1 MPEQPR
7 ALEDHWRRIPN
18 ETVLELGKITV
29 LAGAIEGII
38 FSVASWLGPGIH
50 GIADPGRRGVSQVR
64 AALARPGVARAFSD
78 AIRLEDSARWQRWL
92 VDARDALEARNAMIH
107 ARMIYVW
114 EGDERV
120 QYARTSRDGL
130 KSPRSIAE
138 IAEVRQGLEHV
149 VEEGDALRLIAIV
162 HEVRDGRRAEAQ
174 PLAEQ
179 DEY

>member
-1 MPEQPR
+1 
-7 ALEDHWRRIPN
+7 
-18 ETVLELGKITV
+18 
-29 LAGAIEGII
+29 
-38 FSVASWLGPGIH
+38 
-50 GIADPGRRGVSQVR
+50 
-64 AALARPGVARAFSD
+64 
-78 AIRLEDSARWQRWL
+78 
-92 VDARDALEARNAMIH
+92 
-107 ARMIYVW
+107 MIYVW